1 MLPGVSHPQLQGYR
15 SPLSQTLHP
24 PAPGLPVQSLM
35 PGCWGEAC
43 PPGQEGSQ
51 RSGGLGPC
59 RRMSLDI
66 PVGRQTVSGKARS
79 ELTGGRGGLP
89 EEVTLGGWGGNT
101 QAEGGGGRHSGVQR
115 QGPGGS
121 WSTREVRGAWGEVVG
136 WVGGL
141 PGPAGSTAA
150 SVGTRGGLLPAGGSP
165 PSGRGGK
172 GRTPYFGARPA
183 GAGIAPAL
191 GLPPQALPPAAS
203 ADLTPAAYGAGARLK
218 VTLQTA
224 ACATAFPQDE
234 LCLRF
239 SREPDPQCL

>member
-1 MLPGVSHPQLQGYR
+1 
-15 SPLSQTLHP
+15 
-24 PAPGLPVQSLM
+24 
-35 PGCWGEAC
+35 
-43 PPGQEGSQ
+43 
-51 RSGGLGPC
+51 
-59 RRMSLDI
+59 MSLDI
-66 PVGRQTVSGKARS
+66 PVGRQTVSGKACS
-79 ELTGGRGGLP
+79 ELTGGHGGLP
-89 EEVTLGGWGGNT
+89 EEVTPGGRGGNT
-101 QAEGGGGRHSGVQR
+101 QAERVVVGHSGVRR
-115 QGPGGS
+115 QGLGADPVLP
-121 WSTREVRGAWGEVVG
+121 REVGGARGEVVG

-183 GAGIAPAL
+183 GAGTAPAL

-203 ADLTPAAYGAGARLK
+203 ADLTPAAFGAGACLK

-224 ACATAFPQDE
+224 ACATAFPRDE

-239 SREPDPQCL
+239 SREPDPQHL